1 MPPCRRSWSHSSLL
15 SGMSM
20 MEPTGMRH
28 TQHAWGFLV
37 GLPRAINRLA
47 LVPGFASPTGMR
59 HTRGASA
66 SERQSCT
73 DTQPTHSLAP
83 THTTDTQS
91 CTDTHNRHTVLL
103 RHTARHTVLHRRTAR
118 RTVRQINPTRAHTQ
132 LKHTRSTRCP
142 TRCPTRSTRCPTR
155 CPTNKTRAHTHT
167 PK

>member
-91 CTDTHNRHTVLL
+91 CTDTHNRHTVLH
-103 RHTARHTVLHRRTAR
+103 RHT
-118 RTVRQINPTRAHTQ
+118 QPTH
-132 LKHTRSTRCP
+132 S
-142 TRCPTRSTRCPTR
+142 
-155 CPTNKTRAHTHT
+155 PTNKSHARTHT
-167 PK
+167 TKTHAQHAVPDAVPDAQHAVPDAVPDK